1 MLEEERLVPTNC
13 MRACTA
19 VVTEMSWNSSDDENA
34 KYRAD
39 IEFIKASDWE
49 KDLRV
54 SLNELIDANG
64 EVSRECSNPESEAGI
79 AYAKIKAGGFF
90 LSSSML
96 ISRINTFTVYPM
108 KTKARQLRS
117 SQLPRTFGILQ
128 C

>member
-117 SQLPRTFGILQ
+117 SQLPRTLGILQ

>member
-79 AYAKIKAGGFF
+79 AYAKIKAGRFF
-90 LSSSML
+90 LSSSLL

-117 SQLPRTFGILQ
+117 SQLPRTLGILH